1 MSNLNKF
8 IIFQCDTCKRLKELK
23 IDGNRVDPI
32 RCIITNKC
40 RGKLSR
46 VGQSSVKKFLL
57 TPPAPGLQDYIQRGT
72 VISAPIIAGNEP
84 NIPLNS
90 GDGIISLAILTR
102 TELTGAPPTGTHVFS
117 VLGTDSVPILV
128 SAPMADYQTLASNVK
143 ILLNVFPISS
153 DALQH
158 TNYNYLKTGA
168 VFSISGPDDSPNP
181 SSLRFSSSNKI
192 KIFINGIELSP
203 TAYTISIPNQSVTF
217 TPSIFESNNIIDVVV
232 YNDLKANISLAN
244 IISLEFYILDPT
256 KKIPDPA
263 ANLQIADFTL
273 LSSSSWGN
281 FNSVNIPNI
290 GTRFLMHCG
299 DLSALVNDTSYGVND
314 IQIVV
319 GIEMVPAGSFVIG
332 TYYEIISIG
341 TTSFTDI
348 GADENSVGI
357 LFKATDVGIG
367 SGTAKIIP
375 MLTVN
380 AGSFIPGVIYTIVT
394 VGNTDFVAFGAIS
407 NTVGMKFTATGPGVG
422 SGTAITIAPPIQV
435 LPSEVNV
442 LLSSDP
448 YAFKDKELNAYLSGN
463 NFDSSFAFKYNPD
476 VKTGFY
482 ELTAPQSSFN
492 QLLSPMVP
500 SDKISPALFAAQS
513 TLGAALTASNINHRY
528 IIGPT

>member
-23 IDGNRVDPI
+23 INGTRIDPI

-40 RGKLSR
+40 RGKLTR
-46 VGQSSVKKFLL
+46 VGESSIKKFLL

-72 VISAPIIAGNEP
+72 VISAPIITGNEQ

-102 TELTGAPPTGTHVFS
+102 TEVTGAPPTGTHIFS
-117 VLGTDSVPILV
+117 VLGTDSVPIVV
-128 SAPMADYQTLASNVK
+128 SVPLADYQTLASNVK
-143 ILLNVFPISS
+143 VLLNIFPISS
-153 DALQH
+153 AALQH
-158 TNYNYLKTGA
+158 TNYNYLKTGS

-181 SSLRFSSSNKI
+181 SSLRFSESNKI
-192 KIFINGIELSP
+192 KILINGIELSP

-217 TPSIFESNNIIDVVV
+217 TPSIFESNNIIDIVV
-232 YNDLKANISLAN
+232 YNDLKANISPAS

-263 ANLQIADFTL
+263 ANLQIADFSL

-281 FNSVNIPNI
+281 YNSVNIPNI

-314 IQIVV
+314 VQIVV
-319 GIEMVPAGSFVIG
+319 GIESITAGSFVIG
-332 TYYEIISIG
+332 TYYEITTVG

-367 SGTAKIIP
+367 SGVAKIIP
-375 MLTVN
+375 MMTVP
-380 AGSFIPGVIYTIVT
+380 AGSFVQGVTYTVLT
-394 VGNTDFVAFGAIS
+394 VGNTDFTAFGAIS
-407 NTVGMKFTATGPGVG
+407 NTVGMKFIATGPGIG
-422 SGTAITIAPPIQV
+422 SGTVITVAPPIGI
-435 LPSEVNV
+435 LPSEVNI
-442 LLSSDP
+442 LLASDP
-448 YAFKDKELNAYLSGN
+448 YAFKDKELNAYLNGN
-463 NFDSSFAFKYNPD
+463 SFDSSFAFQYNPD
-476 VKTGFY
+476 VKTGLY

-492 QLLSPMVP
+492 QLLSPMIP
-500 SDKISPALFAAQS
+500 SDKISAALFATQS
-513 TLGAALTASNINHRY
+513 TLGAAISSSNVNHRY
-528 IIGPT
+528 IIGPI